1 MTARD
6 PAVTVED
13 AMTSTLEAEVADE
26 TALLA
31 RRADVEQALAQAQA
45 REAELEA
52 AVAAASPRLARAQ
65 ETWYRLA
72 GLRERFR
79 GTASVAAERQLHKQ
93 SVEALDVAR
102 SVIRF
107 YFDGIQD
114 YDTLLAMMRVE
125 LAAR

>member
-1 MTARD
+1 MC
-6 PAVTVED
+6 
-13 AMTSTLEAEVADE
+13 
-26 TALLA
+26 
-31 RRADVEQALAQAQA
+31 
-45 REAELEA
+45 
-52 AVAAASPRLARAQ
+52 
-65 ETWYRLA
+65 
-72 GLRERFR
+72 FR
-79 GTASVAAERQLHKQ
+79 PSSIRWRPSASVHKQ

>member
-1 MTARD
+1 MN
-6 PAVTVED
+6 AVTERGIHDPVVPE
-13 AMTSTLEAEVADE
+13 EV
-26 TALLA
+26 
-31 RRADVEQALAQAQA
+31 DVLQA
-45 REAELEA
+45 
-52 AVAAASPRLARAQ
+52 VFD
-65 ETWYRLA
+65 T
-72 GLRERFR
+72 
-79 GTASVAAERQLHKQ
+79 VAAERQLHKQ